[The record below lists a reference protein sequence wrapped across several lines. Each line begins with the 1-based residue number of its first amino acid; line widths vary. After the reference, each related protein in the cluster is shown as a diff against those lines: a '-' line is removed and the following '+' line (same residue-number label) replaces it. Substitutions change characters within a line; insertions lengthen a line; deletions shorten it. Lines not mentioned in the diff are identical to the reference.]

1 MPALSYDNLA
11 LSWSLESRAD
21 RFFKL
26 LTVIVLAVALGLAFI
41 LSTIEVPVQD
51 RQARKKIPPRI
62 VEFLLEKKKAEPKIE
77 KPPPEPKPK
86 PKPKP
91 KPEPK
96 VEKVKKPEVERKPL
110 TETQQKAREKASQSG
125 ILALSNELSDLM
137 DTDDISAMVG
147 GSVSKAE
154 VDTATSSAGDEALLS
169 GSAKGS
175 AGVSDNQVAIVTGK
189 SINLQRNVTSVEQS
203 LVTGKPPA
211 TKASEITATAKADSK
226 RKSGVR
232 SEESVTLVFDR
243 NKSKLF
249 ALYNRARRKN
259 PNLEGKVIL
268 ELTIAPS
275 GKVTRIIIVTSEL
288 NDKSLESRLVKRIKQ
303 FDFGAQAVEQV
314 TVTYPVEFLP
324 S

>member
-1 MPALSYDNLA
+1 SVD
-11 LSWSLESRAD
+11 ES
-21 RFFKL
+21 
-26 LTVIVLAVALGLAFI
+26 
-41 LSTIEVPVQD
+41 
-51 RQARKKIPPRI
+51 
-62 VEFLLEKKKAEPKIE
+62 
-77 KPPPEPKPK
+77 
-86 PKPKP
+86 
-91 KPEPK
+91 
-96 VEKVKKPEVERKPL
+96 
-110 TETQQKAREKASQSG
+110 
-125 ILALSNELSDLM
+125 
-137 DTDDISAMVG
+137 
-147 GSVSKAE
+147 
-154 VDTATSSAGDEALLS
+154 LLS
-169 GSAKGS
+169 GSRKSSG
-175 AGVSDNQVAIVTGK
+175 GVSDNQIAIITSK
-189 SINLQRNVTSVEQS
+189 SIQLQRSVTSVEQS
-203 LVTGKPPA
+203 LVSEKPA
-211 TKASEITATAKADSK
+211 KKSTAAITDTKTDTR

-288 NDKSLESRLVKRIKQ
+288 NDKSLESRLLKRIKQ